1 MADSATVP
9 SAAPTGRAV
18 PAAPEAVIQLIV
30 FRLGDEDYGIRIEQV
45 KEVTITPEVV
55 RMPKTPLFIKG
66 IANLRG
72 DIIAIVDLEE
82 RFQLRP
88 AGRPVPDF
96 SYTLAV
102 EAPDYTL
109 GLMVREVPRPVTIP
123 VSLIEPAPEFVQDS
137 GQREKYLEGIAKLPG
152 DQGVIIVLDMPKLLT
167 PSEIMR
173 LPGSPTESAA
183 KPAKKASAGPD
194 APSGPK

>member
-1 MADSATVP
+1 MPDSSNARP
-9 SAAPTGRAV
+9 ALPTGRPA
-18 PAAPEAVIQLIV
+18 PAAPEAVVQLIV

-88 AGRPVPDF
+88 LGRPVPEH

-109 GLMVREVPRPVTIP
+109 GLMVREVPRPVTLP

-137 GQREKYLEGIAKLPG
+137 GQREKYLEGIAKLPDG
-152 DQGVIIVLDMPKLLT
+152 GVIIVLDMLKLLT
-167 PSEIMR
+167 PVEIMR
-173 LPGSPTESAA
+173 LPGKDLAATSKTTKTGEAPTR
-183 KPAKKASAGPD
+183 ASQP
-194 APSGPK
+194 